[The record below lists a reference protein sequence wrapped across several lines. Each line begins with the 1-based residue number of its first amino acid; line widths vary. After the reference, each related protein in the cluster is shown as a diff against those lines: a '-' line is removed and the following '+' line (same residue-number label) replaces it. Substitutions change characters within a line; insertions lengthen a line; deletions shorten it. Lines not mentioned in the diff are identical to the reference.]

1 MNIEIIGSLDGNE
14 YYNSQQINDLLEEEH
29 TELSYGEAF
38 MGRPGTRL
46 YAGKND
52 IVKLRTELDLNED
65 KARRFINHALQ
76 QEQKIS
82 VHHPHKT
89 WFLME
94 FEENKLKIGNI
105 CPRITPIH
113 TLEEDNLST

>member
-46 YAGKND
+46 YAGK
-52 IVKLRTELDLNED
+52 K
-65 KARRFINHALQ
+65 
-76 QEQKIS
+76 
-82 VHHPHKT
+82 
-89 WFLME
+89 
-94 FEENKLKIGNI
+94 
-105 CPRITPIH
+105 
-113 TLEEDNLST
+113 